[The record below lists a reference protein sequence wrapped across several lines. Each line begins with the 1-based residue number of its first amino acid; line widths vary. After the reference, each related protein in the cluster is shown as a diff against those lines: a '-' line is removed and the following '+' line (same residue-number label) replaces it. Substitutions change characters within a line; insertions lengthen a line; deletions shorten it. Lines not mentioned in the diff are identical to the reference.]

1 MIALLLLLI
10 ACILWPP
17 LLIGVALVALPFVL
31 NAAARA
37 WWRGFMS

>member
-1 MIALLLLLI
+1 MIAVLLLLI

-17 LLIGVALVALPFVL
+17 LLLVLAAIAAPFAL

-37 WWRGFMS
+37 WWRGWMS